1 MTIRSF
7 RHALFMALFGT
18 APLLLGANGKGC
30 SGPATSADG
39 GESDAGGV
47 VGWPVDAGASDG
59 AAALEAAP
67 TPTSDASPDASA
79 ADAETPDDAGG
90 GASNADANGDDASGE
105 THVDASADGG
115 VCVANEGGHCG
126 GFVACPCAAG
136 LQCVPQAPGDEGG
149 TCEKVDDAGASSGAP
164 CTTATDCHGA
174 LPQICVAPSPGDPA
188 GGCAHWACVDGHCK
202 IQIGQ

>member
-7 RHALFMALFGT
+7 RRWLFMALFGT

-30 SGPATSADG
+30 SGPATSPDG

-47 VGWPVDAGASDG
+47 VGWPMDASASDG
-59 AAALEAAP
+59 AAALDAAP

-90 GASNADANGDDASGE
+90 GASNADASGDNNADASG
-105 THVDASADGG
+105 
-115 VCVANEGGHCG
+115 N
-126 GFVACPCAAG
+126 
-136 LQCVPQAPGDEGG
+136 
-149 TCEKVDDAGASSGAP
+149 DAGASSGAP

-188 GGCAHWACVDGHCK
+188 GGCAHWACVDGHCT